1 MKNIKVKELEVPT
14 GAMPE
19 VVDILIDN
27 DLDNSPTGKD
37 ELVFILNTSKALDKN
52 KRGQTA
58 GNSNLPSFVVP
69 TRIEL
74 LPVPNGTFG
83 RVYLKF
89 RKLLL
94 YLLPFRLARNICSK
108 GMYKRELQ
116 TK

>member
-58 GNSNLPSFVVP
+58 GNSNLPSFVAP
-69 TRIEL
+69 KLQLSNQLKERFKKIYEL
-74 LPVPNGTFG
+74 RAFIPVVELPVKGAKVV
-83 RVYLKF
+83 RLK
-89 RKLLL
+89 
-94 YLLPFRLARNICSK
+94 A
-108 GMYKRELQ
+108 G
-116 TK
+116 